1 MVNPQEE
8 EDQLLSGPAEH
19 ANNSSTTLDMS
30 SSEEDPPL
38 PAVQNVRDQLDRAQK
53 KFDLLFLLIWL
64 VLFSFMITSDV
75 TAAPHSHMDE
85 FWTDLSIAFLTVTAA
100 AAGITLALYE
110 FFSGESIN
118 WQMFWQEFW
127 QELRQKVKQEYRRAM
142 LRHQAKARGG
152 WIQEIPARE

>member
-1 MVNPQEE
+1 M
-8 EDQLLSGPAEH
+8 
-19 ANNSSTTLDMS
+19 
-30 SSEEDPPL
+30 
-38 PAVQNVRDQLDRAQK
+38 
-53 KFDLLFLLIWL
+53 
-64 VLFSFMITSDV
+64 LFSFMITSDV

>member
-8 EDQLLSGPAEH
+8 EDQLLPGPAEH
-19 ANNSSTTLDMS
+19 TNNSTTTLDMS

-75 TAAPHSHMDE
+75 TAAPHSHISIVDE
-85 FWTDLSIAFLTVTAA
+85 FWTDLSIAFLTVTGA

-110 FFSGESIN
+110 FFSGESIT
-118 WQMFWQEFW
+118 WQ
-127 QELRQKVKQEYRRAM
+127 LRQKVKQEYRRAM